1 MKRIDPI
8 DHPVNATVTLPGSK
22 SYTNRAL
29 IIAAMA
35 AGTSQLR
42 QALFSDDTVYMA
54 QALRE
59 LGIPVTADET
69 TNTFTVEGRGGSI
82 PARQADLFVGLSGT
96 SSRFLTALAALGR
109 GQYCIDGVARMRERP
124 MQPLLAVH
132 SVNLAARYPVSSPTT
147 TAYPLRF
154 LGTDCMAVLP

>member
-42 QALFSDDTVYMA
+42 QALFSDDTMYMA

-69 TNTFTVEGRGGSI
+69 TNTFTVEGQGRLHTRQPGRSLRRPFRYKLPLSHGTRRFGPWSI
-82 PARQADLFVGLSGT
+82 LHRWGRAHARASDAT
-96 SSRFLTALAALGR
+96 LTRKHPSTWRHG
-109 GQYCIDGVARMRERP
+109 
-124 MQPLLAVH
+124 
-132 SVNLAARYPVSSPTT
+132 PVPS
-147 TAYPLRF
+147 
-154 LGTDCMAVLP
+154 

>member
-29 IIAAMA
+29 IIAALA

-82 PARQADLFVGLSGT
+82 PASRPISSSAFPVQAPAFSRHSPLWAAVNTASMGSRACGSVRCSRYWSAFSNSVGVSG
-96 SSRFLTALAALGR
+96 L
-109 GQYCIDGVARMRERP
+109 
-124 MQPLLAVH
+124 
-132 SVNLAARYPVSSPTT
+132 
-147 TAYPLRF
+147 
-154 LGTDCMAVLP
+154 

>member
-54 QALRE
+54 QALRQ

-82 PARQADLFVGLSGT
+82 PASRADLFVGLSGT

-124 MQPLLAVH
+124 MQPLLECIQQLGGSIRSRPAT
-132 SVNLAARYPVSSPTT
+132 AAC
-147 TAYPLRF
+147 PLR
-154 LGTDCMAVLP
+154 LPGADCMAVLP